1 MKESVK
7 VFCRLNGLNQR
18 SANLVD
24 MLYNAY
30 IGSEANDNSRNKN
43 QSDNAGGRASAAGY
57 RRVFLFRARE
67 DVERVE
73 DPGI

>member
-1 MKESVK
+1 MKESVEN
-7 VFCRLNGLNQR
+7 FCRLNGLNQR

-43 QSDNAGGRASAAGY
+43 QSDNAGGEEQAAISESTKGA
-57 RRVFLFRARE
+57 V
-67 DVERVE
+67 
-73 DPGI
+73 

>member
-7 VFCRLNGLNQR
+7 NFCRLNGLNQR

-43 QSDNAGGRASAAGY
+43 QSDNAGGEKQAAISARA
-57 RRVFLFRARE
+57 
-67 DVERVE
+67 ERTV
-73 DPGI
+73 

>member
-7 VFCRLNGLNQR
+7 NFCRLNGLNQR

-43 QSDNAGGRASAAGY
+43 QSDNAGGEEQATIPKSTKGT
-57 RRVFLFRARE
+57 V
-67 DVERVE
+67 
-73 DPGI
+73 

>member
-7 VFCRLNGLNQR
+7 DFCRLNGLNQR

-43 QSDNAGGRASAAGY
+43 QSDNAGGEEQAVISESTKGA
-57 RRVFLFRARE
+57 V
-67 DVERVE
+67 
-73 DPGI
+73 

>member
-7 VFCRLNGLNQR
+7 DFCRLNGLNQR

-43 QSDNAGGRASAAGY
+43 QSDNAGGEEQAAISEITKGA
-57 RRVFLFRARE
+57 V
-67 DVERVE
+67 
-73 DPGI
+73 

>member
-7 VFCRLNGLNQR
+7 NFCRLNGLNQR

-43 QSDNAGGRASAAGY
+43 QSDNAGGEKQTALSASAKGT
-57 RRVFLFRARE
+57 V
-67 DVERVE
+67 
-73 DPGI
+73 

>member
-7 VFCRLNGLNQR
+7 NFCRLNGLNQR

-43 QSDNAGGRASAAGY
+43 QSDNAGGEEQTAISESTKGA
-57 RRVFLFRARE
+57 V
-67 DVERVE
+67 
-73 DPGI
+73 

>member
-7 VFCRLNGLNQR
+7 NFCRLNGLNQQ

-30 IGSEANDNSRNKN
+30 IGSEANDNSRNRN
-43 QSDNAGGRASAAGY
+43 QSDNAGGEEQAAISESA
-57 RRVFLFRARE
+57 
-67 DVERVE
+67 ERTV
-73 DPGI
+73 

>member
-7 VFCRLNGLNQR
+7 NFCRLNGLNQR

-43 QSDNAGGRASAAGY
+43 QSENAGGEEQAAISARA
-57 RRVFLFRARE
+57 
-67 DVERVE
+67 ERTV
-73 DPGI
+73 

>member
-7 VFCRLNGLNQR
+7 NFCRLNGLNQR

-43 QSDNAGGRASAAGY
+43 QFDNAGGEEQAAISESTKGA
-57 RRVFLFRARE
+57 V
-67 DVERVE
+67 
-73 DPGI
+73 

>member
-7 VFCRLNGLNQR
+7 DFCRLNGLNQR

-43 QSDNAGGRASAAGY
+43 QSDNAGGKEQAAVSARA
-57 RRVFLFRARE
+57 
-67 DVERVE
+67 ERTV
-73 DPGI
+73 